1 MMKKL
6 LLLAAAAIIS
16 LPFAVKAQLVITQN
30 GNATQMAQA
39 MVGNGVTISN
49 ATMTGQA
56 AQGGTFTGGTSV
68 GLGFNNGI
76 ILSTGNVGDVDQNG
90 SAFASTDYA
99 GGGDAQLNAIL
110 GGNLTQEAK
119 VLEFDLVPQG
129 NTLNFR
135 YVFGSEEYPEYVC
148 SDYNDI
154 FAFLITGPNPG
165 GGNYNSSNIALVPN
179 TGLSVTINTV
189 NPGQVG
195 ANGTAGGCTSLAYSN
210 LYINND
216 GSNSQPVFDG
226 YTIVL
231 NANVGV
237 VPCSTYRLKLA
248 IADVF
253 DGVFDSGVFVEAQS
267 LTTASASVTASYD
280 PGFTSTFEGCT
291 GGYFTITMPNLAT
304 SSTAISYTVTGTGTN
319 GVDYPTLNGTAFV
332 NPGTSSALVYVDP
345 LTDAIAEGQET
356 VTITINDPCTGMPMS
371 SATILINDKPVDT
384 AYANK
389 NVACL
394 GEQIQLTATG
404 GGTYSWSPPG
414 AVSNPNIANPTAVIN
429 SNTTFSVQIDFGTC
443 STTRTVF
450 VAADSL
456 GASIQSVANGT
467 LCPGTVDTLVAI
479 DNQGYSPFT
488 YSWTSNPPGQVT
500 NPTSNVIY
508 TAPAQTTVYTVV
520 ITDATGCQATAT
532 YTLNIATNLNISL
545 GPDVAICPEDTPYVF
560 SVPGGP
566 YGTYSWSNGATT
578 PTISV
583 TTPGN
588 YSVTT
593 TLGQC
598 TYSSDTVNLSIFTP
612 VNPNLAGADFC
623 SNDSVTLSVL
633 QGLTGVVWSTG
644 ATTSSITVNTP
655 GTYYYS
661 ADDANGCRVYSDT
674 ATLSA
679 LTIPVVN
686 LDATPDTI
694 CPNTPSTI
702 QSGTATGLTYNWST
716 NETTQ
721 NIVVTSGGTYYFTV
735 SDGVC
740 ANYDTITVYEFP
752 NPQPLVAADT
762 TVCNGEPVTFYV
774 VNGPFASYTWSN
786 GSTNVDSI
794 TVTQPGTYTVSVDDA
809 NKCVWSSNTVTLSN
823 FNTPQPTLTD
833 TGACTGETVTLWTE
847 NGLVNIVWSTL
858 ATTPTI
864 DVTSDGTFYYTAQDV
879 NGCPVASDTI
889 DVTFLAAPTANATT
903 TADTICPG
911 ASATIDAN
919 ATGTNLSYV
928 WSPGGE
934 TTASITVTQAGVY
947 TVVVSN
953 GFCPAYDTVEIAVYQ
968 FPPVTVG
975 ADQTVCSGDSAVLT
989 ASGGPYV
996 SYNWSNGV
1004 TSATDTVF
1012 APGDYW
1018 VTVDNG
1024 TCLLVSDT
1032 MTLNNF
1038 PNSNPTLNDST
1049 LCLGGTVVLSAPQD
1063 FTDVVWSNGS
1073 QTNSITV
1080 TANGDYSFT
1089 GVTPDGCDAV
1099 SDTATIT
1106 FVNPPAV
1113 NADATPDTIC
1123 AGGSSVINA
1132 NSSGNVTY
1140 AWSPGG
1146 ETTSGITVTQP
1157 GTYTVI
1163 VSDGSCQSFDT
1174 VTVYQFIAPTVVL
1187 SNDTTVCPGSS
1198 VTVSVSGSPYVS
1210 YVWSNGA
1217 TTPTITVSTP
1227 GSYSVNVNDGNCTY
1241 PSDTFT
1247 LSNFQVPAATLN
1259 DSTLCLGGTV
1269 VLNAGNFTGVVWST
1283 GAQGNSISVTT
1294 AGDYSYTGSTAD
1306 GCNVVSDTATI
1317 TFVNPPVVNADATP
1331 DTLCAGGSSV
1341 INANA
1346 TGNVTYLWA
1355 PGGQNTASITVTQP
1369 GTYSVIVSDGSCV
1382 NYDTVTVYQ
1391 NTHAPVVL
1399 RNDTAVCPGT
1409 SVTLSPSDSPYVTYS
1424 WSNQATTPT
1433 ISVSTPGNYSVTVN
1447 DGNCTYVSDT
1457 FTLSNVQV
1465 ATPAAYSDT
1474 SVCVGEPVTLFGDV
1488 GYTNYNWGGGLTGVS
1503 VTVTTPGNYSYTAT
1517 DANGCSVTSTT
1528 ATVTNRPYP
1537 NPDITATPPAICV
1550 GQGST
1555 TLNAGSEANVTY
1567 VWQPGGSTSTTIQVT
1582 QPGTYTVQATLNGCV
1597 KGDTLTV
1604 NAADTPTL
1612 ALAPQKSCCAQV
1624 VLDPAPQQNYTFLWS
1639 DGSTGST
1646 LTVINTGDS
1655 TETYSVTATNSAGC
1669 TSSAS
1674 VTVQIKCVEASAS
1687 ALPDTVMLG
1696 DSSTLNV
1703 ITGYN
1708 GNFNYSWTPTS
1719 TLTGAT
1725 TQNPVATPADETEY
1739 TVIVVDQEDGCAD
1752 TATVVVYI
1760 LYGDKIAF
1768 PNAFTPNGD
1777 GKNDNFFPVLMG
1789 DYQKVIEFRIYDRW
1803 GAMVHNSTEP
1813 WSGDFNGKGQP
1824 AGTYTFYVV
1833 VRVPDPKQSGAT
1845 KDISKQGSFTLLH

>member
-6 LLLAAAAIIS
+6 LLLAATALLS

-39 MVGNGVTISN
+39 LVGNGVTITN

-76 ILSTGNVGDVDQNG
+76 ILSTGNVGDIDQNG

-99 GGGDAQLNAIL
+99 GGGDANLNAIL

-154 FAFLITGPNPG
+154 FAFLITGANPG
-165 GGNYNSSNIALVPN
+165 GGNYTNSNIAIIPN
-179 TGLSVTINTV
+179 TSLSVTINSL
-189 NPGQVG
+189 NPGVVG
-195 ANGTAGGCTSLAYSN
+195 ANGTPGGCTSLAHSN
-210 LYINND
+210 LYINNNN
-216 GSNSQPVFDG
+216 SNFQPVFDG
-226 YTIVL
+226 YTVVL

-237 VPCSTYRLKLA
+237 VPCSTYHLKMA

-267 LTTASASVTASYD
+267 LVTASASVTASYD
-280 PGFTSTFEGCT
+280 PGFTTTFEGCT

-304 SSTAISYTVTGTGTN
+304 SSTAISYTVSGTATN

-371 SATILINDKPVDT
+371 SATITINDKPADT
-384 AYANK
+384 AYASK
-389 NVACL
+389 AVACL
-394 GEQIQLTATG
+394 GEQVQLTATG

-414 AVSNPNIANPTAVIN
+414 AVSNPNIANPTATVN
-429 SNTTFSVQIDFGTC
+429 SPTTFSVQIDFGTC

-450 VAADSL
+450 VAADSFSV
-456 GASIQSVANGT
+456 GIQAVANGV
-467 LCPGTVDTLVAI
+467 LCPGTTDTLVVI
-479 DNQGYSPFT
+479 ENGGYGPFT
-488 YSWTSNPPGQVT
+488 YQWTGPVSNPTGNFV
-500 NPTSNVIY
+500 S
-508 TAPAQTTVYTVV
+508 TAPTVNTNYTVV
-520 ITDATGCQATAT
+520 VTDNVGCTASAN
-532 YTLNIATNLNISL
+532 YTLQVATNLQISL
-545 GPDVAICPEDTPYVF
+545 GPDVNICPEDTPYVI

-566 YGTYSWSNGATT
+566 YGSYLWSNGATT

-583 TTPGN
+583 YASGN

-593 TLGQC
+593 TQGQC
-598 TYSSDTVNLSIFTP
+598 TYSSDTIGVNIYTP
-612 VNPNLAGADFC
+612 VNPQLGGADFC
-623 SNDSVTLSVL
+623 SNDSVTLSVFP
-633 QGLTGVVWSTG
+633 GLTGVIWSTG

-661 ADDANGCRVYSDT
+661 ADDVNGCRVYSDT
-674 ATLSA
+674 ATLTA

-702 QSGTATGLTYNWST
+702 QSGTASGLTYNWST

-740 ANYDTITVYEFP
+740 SNYDTITVYEFP

-762 TVCNGEPVTFYV
+762 TVCNGEPVTFHV

-786 GSTNVDSI
+786 GSTGADSI
-794 TVTQPGTYTVSVDDA
+794 TVTQPGTYTVSVDDD
-809 NKCVWSSNTVTLSN
+809 NKCVWSSNSVTLSN

-847 NGLVNIVWSTL
+847 NGLVNIVWNTQ

-864 DVTSDGTFYYTAQDV
+864 DVTSDGTFYYTAQDA

-889 DVTFLAAPTANATT
+889 DVTFLAAPTVNATT
-903 TADTICPG
+903 TEDTICPG

-953 GFCPAYDTVEIAVYQ
+953 GFCPAYDTVEISVYQ

-975 ADQTVCSGDSAVLT
+975 ADQTVCSGDSAILT

-1012 APGDYW
+1012 APGNYW
-1018 VTVDNG
+1018 VTVNNG

-1032 MTLNNF
+1032 MTLSNF
-1038 PNSNPTLNDST
+1038 PGSNPTLNDST

-1063 FTDVVWSNGS
+1063 FTDVVWSNGA
-1073 QTNSITV
+1073 QGVSITV

-1089 GVTPDGCDAV
+1089 GTTPDGCDAV

-1140 AWSPGG
+1140 LWSPGG
-1146 ETTSGITVTQP
+1146 ETTASITATQA
-1157 GTYTVI
+1157 GTYSVI
-1163 VSDGSCQSFDT
+1163 VSDGSCQGFDT
-1174 VTVYQFIAPTVVL
+1174 VTVYQFTAPTVVL
-1187 SNDTTVCPGSS
+1187 SNDTTVCPGST

-1247 LSNFQVPAATLN
+1247 LSNFQVSAATLN

-1294 AGDYSYTGSTAD
+1294 TGNYSYTASTAD
-1306 GCNVVSDTATI
+1306 GCAVTSDTATI
-1317 TFVNPPVVNADATP
+1317 TFTTAPTVNADATP
-1331 DTLCAGGSSV
+1331 DTLFCPGSSSV
-1341 INANA
+1341 INANSS
-1346 TGNVTYLWA
+1346 GNVTYLWA
-1355 PGGQNTASITVTQP
+1355 PGGQTTASITVTQP
-1369 GTYSVIVSDGSCV
+1369 GTYSVIVSDGSCSS
-1382 NYDTVTVYQ
+1382 YDTVTVYQ
-1391 NTHAPVVL
+1391 STHAPVLL
-1399 RNDTAVCPGT
+1399 RNDTAVCPGA
-1409 SVTLSPSDSPYVTYS
+1409 SVTLSPSGSPYVTYL
-1424 WSNQATTPT
+1424 WSNQATTAT
-1433 ISVSTPGNYSVTVN
+1433 ITVSAPGNYSVTVN

-1465 ATPAAYSDT
+1465 ATPVAYSDT
-1474 SVCVGEPVTLFGDV
+1474 SVCAGEPVTLFGDV

-1528 ATVTNRPYP
+1528 ASVTNRPYP
-1537 NPDITATPPAICV
+1537 NPNITATPPAVCV

-1567 VWQPGGSTSTTIQVT
+1567 VWQPGGSTGSTLQVT

-1612 ALAPQKSCCAQV
+1612 SLAPQKSCCAQV

-1669 TSSAS
+1669 TSNAS

-1687 ALPDTVMLG
+1687 ASPDTVFAG
-1696 DSSTLNV
+1696 DSTQLAV
-1703 ITGYN
+1703 VTAYN
-1708 GNFNYSWTPTS
+1708 GNFSYSWSPTA
-1719 TLTGAT
+1719 TLTGANT
-1725 TQNPVATPADETEY
+1725 STPTATPADETTY
-1739 TVIVVDQEDGCAD
+1739 VVVVTDTVDGCAD
-1752 TATVVVYI
+1752 TASVIVYVQFGQVI
-1760 LYGDKIAF
+1760 M

-1777 GKNDNFFPVLMG
+1777 GKNDDFYPVILSER
-1789 DYQKVIEFRIYDRW
+1789 QVVTEFRIYDRW
-1803 GAMVHNSTEP
+1803 GAMVHNSVDP
-1813 WSGDFNGKGQP
+1813 WFGDFNGKAQP
-1824 AGTYTFYVV
+1824 AGTYTYYIV
-1833 VRVPDPKQSGAT
+1833 VRIPDPNSDSGT
-1845 KDISKQGSFTLLH
+1845 RDQKIQGSFTLLH